1 MKDMW
6 YVIQVAE
13 GTEENIIPKIG
24 RALENVPDCNFI
36 VPKYISN
43 RRYQGMWHEEI
54 KVLFPGYMFVDTVH
68 SEEVLEG
75 LKIFSANVKPVC
87 IGGGFYPIR
96 KEEQEFLLSMMNN
109 RYEIELSVGNIV
121 DGRLIVD
128 AGPLKNRSS
137 SVCRIDRHKR
147 TAELVL
153 TLWGEKRR
161 VKVGLQV
168 KERLTGDE
176 YRRRAVS

>member
-1 MKDMW
+1 MW

-75 LKIFSANVKPVC
+75 LKVSAQRGEYRPVC